1 MNTYVTPL
9 PHVRAGGAH
18 TSVASAAGRRLAR
31 LGASVWRAMQESG
44 RARARS
50 ELLTLAD
57 ACERN
62 QPNLARELRA
72 AAAHDPLA

>member
-9 PHVRAGGAH
+9 SHERAGGAH
-18 TSVASAAGRRLAR
+18 ISLARASRRWLAR
-31 LGASVWRAMQESG
+31 LGGSIWRAMQESG

-50 ELLTLAD
+50 ELLTLAE

>member
-9 PHVRAGGAH
+9 PHVRVGGAH
-18 TSVASAAGRRLAR
+18 ISVASAARRRLAR
-31 LGASVWRAMQESG
+31 LGDSIWRALQESG

-50 ELLTLAD
+50 ELLNLAE

>member
-1 MNTYVTPL
+1 MNTFVTPL
-9 PHVRAGGAH
+9 PHVRAGGAQ
-18 TSVASAAGRRLAR
+18 TSVAGRRLAR

>member
-18 TSVASAAGRRLAR
+18 ISVASAAGRRLAR

-57 ACERN
+57 ACERD
-62 QPNLARELRA
+62 RKSVV
-72 AAAHDPLA
+72 